1 VAQHLGVSRSTIAQ
15 IEAGKRAVSSL
26 ELDRL
31 AYLYGRDIR
40 EFLAD
45 EFREE
50 DALVALFRRH
60 PEVSEEEELIDALR
74 KCLALGREITNL
86 ERLLGV
92 DRDLTALPAYLLP
105 PPRTKWEAIQQ
116 GERIAADER
125 RRLGLGST
133 PLPNAAELLE
143 TRGVRTAQL
152 RLPEDVS
159 GLTLVEPDVGV
170 LVVVNNRVPG
180 HSYVRRRFSC
190 AHECCHVL
198 LDRDQ
203 KGTISRASDR
213 EGLLEV
219 RANAF
224 AAAFLMPKV
233 GVEEFVQGLAKGRA
247 SRLRADVF
255 DEDESLRAESR
266 PVPGSQAIQMHDVV
280 LLAHHFGVSR
290 ISALYRLKNL
300 RLVSSP
306 EFESLKDQENQGLG
320 KTLSRLLDLP
330 DPDREEARNE
340 FRHRFLALGLEAFRR
355 GEITRSKLR
364 ELAAMVEVA
373 SPELDD
379 VITRAGLGEQNEGA
393 DDLVSQA

>member
-1 VAQHLGVSRSTIAQ
+1 
-15 IEAGKRAVSSL
+15 
-26 ELDRL
+26 
-31 AYLYGRDIR
+31 
-40 EFLAD
+40 
-45 EFREE
+45 
-50 DALVALFRRH
+50 
-60 PEVSEEEELIDALR
+60 
-74 KCLALGREITNL
+74 LALGREITNL
-86 ERLLGV
+86 ERLLGA
-92 DRDLTALPAYLLP
+92 DRDLATLPVYPLQ
-105 PPRTKWEAIQQ
+105 PPRTKWEAIQH
-116 GERIAADER
+116 GERIAAEER

-133 PLPNAAELLE
+133 PLPNVAELLE
-143 TRGVRTAQL
+143 TQGVRTAQL

-159 GLTLVEPDVGV
+159 GLTLVEPDTGV
-170 LVVVNNRVPG
+170 LVVVNNRQPG

-203 KGTISRASDR
+203 KGTISCASDR
-213 EGLLEV
+213 ESLLEV

-224 AAAFLMPKV
+224 AAAFLMPKP

-255 DEDESLRAESR
+255 DEDESLRAEAR
-266 PVPGSQAIQMHDVV
+266 PAPGSQAIQMHDVV

-306 EFESLKDQENQGLG
+306 EFEHLKEQDEQGLG
-320 KTLSRLLDLP
+320 KTLATLLDLP
-330 DPDREEARNE
+330 DPDREDARNE

-364 ELAAMVEVA
+364 ELADLVEVA
-373 SPELDD
+373 GPDLDE
-379 VITRAGLGEQNEGA
+379 VIAQAGLGEQDEGA
-393 DDLVSQA
+393 DDPVSEE